1 MKTNYN
7 ALAAALLTT
16 ALLAS
21 TGCGKKDAAQQ
32 GQNPMNAPVPV
43 TAYTVSQER
52 VVGTDTYPGTVVPLQ
67 EVELRAQ
74 VTGYITQ
81 IYVQDGQ
88 KVTKGQKLYEID
100 RTRYQA
106 SYNQAQATLRSAQA
120 NLEKIKKDAER
131 YENLARQDAIA
142 KQRVDYALADLQ
154 SAKAQ
159 VASAQA
165 GVSSAANELS
175 YSVITA
181 PMSGTVGISQ
191 VKVGA
196 QVSPGTTL
204 LNTISA
210 EDPISVDIVINEKEI
225 PRFTR
230 LQNQSSA
237 ASDSTFTIQFSDN
250 SVYKYPGKIQA
261 IDRAVNRQTGTIT
274 VRVSFPNP
282 ERALIAGMTVVLQVR
297 NADIGE
303 QLVIP
308 QKAMTEQMGE
318 YYAYKIQGDSVIQQK
333 ITLGSKFQDKI
344 VVREGLK
351 AGDKIVEEGTQK
363 LRPNA
368 KITLGQPQPQGP
380 PGGK

>member
-1 MKTNYN
+1 MKINLYN
-7 ALAAALLTT
+7 LSAGILSATLLF
-16 ALLAS
+16 S
-21 TGCGKKDAAQQ
+21 CGKKDAAQQ
-32 GQNPMNAPVPV
+32 GANPMNAPVPV
-43 TAYTVSQER
+43 TAYTVSEEK
-52 VVGTDTYPGTVVPLQ
+52 VVGLDTYPGTVVPLQ

-106 SYNQAQATLRSAQA
+106 SYSQAQATLRSSQA

-131 YENLARQDAIA
+131 YENLAKQDAIA
-142 KQRVDYALADLQ
+142 KQRVDYAQADLQ

-230 LQNQSSA
+230 LQSQNS
-237 ASDSTFTIQFSDN
+237 ASDSTFTILFSDK

-297 NADIGE
+297 NADIGN

-308 QKAMTEQMGE
+308 QTALTEQMGE
-318 YYAYKIQGDSVIQQK
+318 YYAYKIQGDSVVQQK
-333 ITLGSKFQDKI
+333 ITLGSKAHDKI

-351 AGDKIVEEGTQK
+351 AGDKIVVEGTQK

-380 PGGK
+380 PAGK

>member
-7 ALAAALLTT
+7 ALAAAILTT
-16 ALLAS
+16 ALLA
-21 TGCGKKDAAQQ
+21 GCGKKDAQQ

-43 TAYTVSQER
+43 NAYTVTQEK

-74 VTGYITQ
+74 VSGYITQ
-81 IYVQDGQ
+81 IFVQDGQ

-106 SYNQAQATLRSAQA
+106 NYNQAQASLRSAQA
-120 NLEKIKKDAER
+120 NLEKIRKDAER
-131 YENLARQDAIA
+131 YENLAKQDAIA

-175 YSVITA
+175 YSLITA
-181 PMSGTVGISQ
+181 PMNGTIGISQ

-230 LQNQSSA
+230 LQNQQA
-237 ASDSTFTIQFSDN
+237 ATDSTFTIQFSDN
-250 SVYKYPGKIQA
+250 SVYKFPGKIQA

-282 ERALIAGMTVVLQVR
+282 ERALIAGMSVVLRVR

-308 QKAMTEQMGE
+308 EKAVTQQMGE
-318 YYAYKIQGDSVIQQK
+318 FYAYKIQGDSVLQQK
-333 ITLGSKFQDKI
+333 ISLGSKLQGSI

-351 AGDKIVEEGTQK
+351 AGDKIVVEGTQK
-363 LRPNA
+363 LRPNS
-368 KITLGQPQPQGP
+368 KITLEQPQPQGP
-380 PGGK
+380 PQGK

>member
-1 MKTNYN
+1 MKINYN
-7 ALAAALLTT
+7 ALAAAILTT
-16 ALLAS
+16 VLLS
-21 TGCGKKDAAQQ
+21 GCGKKDAQQ

-43 TAYTVSQER
+43 NAYTVSEER

-81 IYVQDGQ
+81 IFVQDGQ

-106 SYNQAQATLRSAQA
+106 SYNQAQASLRSSQA
-120 NLEKIKKDAER
+120 NLEKVRQDLER
-131 YENLARQDAIA
+131 YENLAKQDAIA
-142 KQRVDYALADLQ
+142 RQRVDYARADLQ
-154 SAKAQ
+154 TAQAQ
-159 VASAQA
+159 VAAAKA
-165 GVSSAANELS
+165 GLSSAANELS
-175 YSVITA
+175 YSLITA

-210 EDPISVDIVINEKEI
+210 EDPIAVDIVINEKEI

-230 LQNQSSA
+230 LQNQTSA
-237 ASDSTFTIQFSDN
+237 ADSTFTIQFSDN
-250 SVYKYPGKIQA
+250 SVYKFPGKIQA

-282 ERALIAGMTVVLQVR
+282 ERALIAGMSVVLRVR
-297 NADIGE
+297 NSDIGD

-308 QKAMTEQMGE
+308 EKAITEQMGE
-318 YYAYKIQGDSVIQQK
+318 YYAYKIQGDSVVQQK
-333 ITLGSKFQDKI
+333 ITLGSKAEGKI

-351 AGDKIVEEGTQK
+351 ESDKIVVEGTQK

-368 KITLGQPQPQGP
+368 KITLGQPQPQNP
-380 PGGK
+380 QAGK

>member
-1 MKTNYN
+1 MKINLYN
-7 ALAAALLTT
+7 LSAGILSAALL
-16 ALLAS
+16 LS
-21 TGCGKKDAAQQ
+21 CGKKDAQQ

-43 TAYTVSQER
+43 TAYTVSEEN

-74 VTGYITQ
+74 VTGYITN
-81 IYVQDGQ
+81 IFVQDGQ

-106 SYNQAQATLRSAQA
+106 NYNQAQATLRTAQA
-120 NLEKIKKDAER
+120 NLEKVRKDAER
-131 YENLARQDAIA
+131 YENLAKQDAIA
-142 KQRVDYALADLQ
+142 RQRVDYALADLQ

-175 YSVITA
+175 YSLITA
-181 PMSGTVGISQ
+181 PMSGTIGISQ

-210 EDPISVDIVINEKEI
+210 EDPISVDIVVNEKEI

-230 LQNQSSA
+230 LQNQQSA
-237 ASDSTFTIQFSDN
+237 ADSTFTIQFSDN
-250 SVYKYPGKIQA
+250 SIYKYPGKFEA

-282 ERALIAGMTVVLQVR
+282 ERQLIAGMTVVLRVR
-297 NADIGE
+297 NQDIGR
-303 QLVIP
+303 QLIIP
-308 QKAMTEQMGE
+308 QTALTEQMGE
-318 YYAYKIQGDSVIQQK
+318 YYAYKIQGDSVVQQK
-333 ITLGSKFQDKI
+333 ISLGTKVHDKI

-351 AGDKIVEEGTQK
+351 PGDKIVVEGTQK

-380 PGGK
+380 PPGK

>member
-1 MKTNYN
+1 MKINYN
-7 ALAAALLTT
+7 ALTAAVLTT

-21 TGCGKKDAAQQ
+21 AGCGKKDAQQ
-32 GQNPMNAPVPV
+32 GQNPMNAPVSV
-43 TAYTVSQER
+43 NAYTVSQEH

-74 VTGYITQ
+74 VSGYITQ
-81 IYVQDGQ
+81 IFVQDGQ

-106 SYNQAQATLRSAQA
+106 NYNQAQASLKSAQA
-120 NLEKIKKDAER
+120 NLERARQDAER
-131 YENLARQDAIA
+131 YENLAKQDAIA
-142 KQRVDYALADLQ
+142 TQRVDYARAELQ
-154 SAKAQ
+154 TAQAQ
-159 VASAQA
+159 VAAAKA

-175 YSVITA
+175 YSLITA
-181 PMSGTVGISQ
+181 PMSGTIGISQ

-210 EDPISVDIVINEKEI
+210 EDPIAIDIVINEKEI

-230 LQNQSSA
+230 LQNQTS
-237 ASDSTFTIQFSDN
+237 ASDSTFTIQFSDG
-250 SVYKYPGKIQA
+250 SVYKYHGKIQA

-282 ERALIAGMTVVLQVR
+282 EHQLIAGMSVVLRVR
-297 NADIGE
+297 NSDIGE

-308 QKAMTEQMGE
+308 EKAITEQMGE
-318 YYAYKIQGDSVIQQK
+318 YYAYKIQGDSVVQQK
-333 ITLGSKFQDKI
+333 LALGSKAEGKIVVRQGLKEGDKI
-344 VVREGLK
+344 VV
-351 AGDKIVEEGTQK
+351 EGTQK

-368 KITLGQPQPQGP
+368 KVTLGQPQPQGP
-380 PGGK
+380 PAGK

>member
-1 MKTNYN
+1 MKINLYN
-7 ALAAALLTT
+7 LSAGILSVALLY
-16 ALLAS
+16 S
-21 TGCGKKDAAQQ
+21 CGKKDAQQ

-43 TAYTVSQER
+43 TAYTVSEEN

-74 VTGYITQ
+74 VTGYITN

-88 KVTKGQKLYEID
+88 KVSKGQKLYEID

-106 SYNQAQATLRSAQA
+106 SYNQAQASLRSAQA
-120 NLEKIKKDAER
+120 NLEKMRQDLER

-142 KQRVDYALADLQ
+142 RQRVDYARTDLET
-154 SAKAQ
+154 AKAQ
-159 VASAQA
+159 VAAAKA

-175 YSVITA
+175 YSLITA
-181 PMSGTVGISQ
+181 PMSGTIGISQ

-230 LQNQSSA
+230 IQNQQS

-250 SVYKYPGKIQA
+250 SVYKYPGKLAA

-282 ERALIAGMTVVLQVR
+282 ERQLIAGMTVVLRVR
-297 NADIGE
+297 NQDIGR

-308 QKAMTEQMGE
+308 QTALTEQMGE
-318 YYAYKIQGDSVIQQK
+318 YYAYKIQGDSVVQQK
-333 ITLGSKFQDKI
+333 IGLGTKVHNKI

-351 AGDKIVEEGTQK
+351 PGDKIVVEGTQK

-380 PGGK
+380 PQGK